1 MPQATMKAINLHY
14 DISFCEKNSSH
25 SIMLTQW
32 FPTYAFLKP
41 DHKKQS
47 DFLVHGVRNQ
57 YNAGSEAYL
66 GP

>member
-1 MPQATMKAINLHY
+1 
-14 DISFCEKNSSH
+14 
-25 SIMLTQW
+25 MLTQW

-47 DFLVHGVRNQ
+47 DFLEHGVRNQ

-66 GP
+66 GPDPNKYFGKPFKILQKPSQKAPS